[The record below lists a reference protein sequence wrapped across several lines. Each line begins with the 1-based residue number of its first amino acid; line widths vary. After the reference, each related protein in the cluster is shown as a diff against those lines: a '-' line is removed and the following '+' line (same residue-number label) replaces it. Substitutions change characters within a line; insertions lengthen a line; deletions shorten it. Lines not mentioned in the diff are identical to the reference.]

1 MSRNSNWRRSAA
13 CVGMDEDLFFD
24 DDPEREAEAKKV
36 CASCIVQRDCLA
48 ESLAMPLELQRHGVF
63 GGLGPDDRRELWQRK
78 RTGTVVHI
86 KEEQNA

>member
-1 MSRNSNWRRSAA
+1 MRNSNWRRSAA
-13 CVGMDEDLFFD
+13 CRDMDPDIFFEDEHE
-24 DDPEREAEAKKV
+24 PEAKEV

-48 ESLAMPLELQRHGVF
+48 EGLGMPLELQRYGVF
-63 GGLGPDDRRELWQRK
+63 GGMGPDERRDLWARK